1 MCNLK
6 DSIEKQKK
14 VNEAVEAIYHYL
26 DSEVKYTDLLEEM
39 AEAQVSIMQLM
50 ELNRY
55 IATCDT
61 SGIDS
66 VVTDSVT
73 NFIVAAHEAYKL
85 LKPFAKIMGQ
95 IE

>member
-1 MCNLK
+1 MSKFK
-6 DSIEKQKK
+6 DAIEKQKN
-14 VNEAVEAIYHYL
+14 VNDAVEAIFHYL
-26 DSEVKYTDLLEEM
+26 DSEVKYTDMLEEM

-55 IATCDT
+55 IAACSNT
-61 SGIDS
+61 GIES